1 MPVVFLSSRFSSAIR
16 GLQNPY
22 AGVITTLMKMRLALS
37 AGAVLGIAFVVA
49 ACTTSRAGYE
59 TAAYSVLSSKDKF
72 EVRDYPELKVVST
85 AMDPASKERDG
96 RFMKLFRYIDGE
108 NAASQKVAMTTPVFM
123 TPGSSQAAGAG
134 TGEKMNFVVPTE
146 VAAAGA
152 PAPKAEDVILETMP
166 AQRVAVVRFSGSS
179 NPALEKEKL
188 AELRSWMEQEKLTAA
203 GEPFTAYY
211 DPPWTPGPLRRNEV
225 LVPVKK

>member
-1 MPVVFLSSRFSSAIR
+1 
-16 GLQNPY
+16 
-22 AGVITTLMKMRLALS
+22 
-37 AGAVLGIAFVVA
+37 
-49 ACTTSRAGYE
+49 
-59 TAAYSVLSSKDKF
+59 
-72 EVRDYPELKVVST
+72 
-85 AMDPASKERDG
+85 
-96 RFMKLFRYIDGE
+96 
-108 NAASQKVAMTTPVFM
+108 
-123 TPGSSQAAGAG
+123 
-134 TGEKMNFVVPTE
+134 MNFVVPTE